1 MSMEIKFSG
10 STPLEALS
18 HLTAFGMYCQCNE
31 EIYTAARGIMESD
44 RPAPANPQP
53 VADLPAPA
61 APAPVAPAVPVAPVT
76 PVAPAAPT
84 APVASPAPTTPVVPP
99 APAPAAPAPVV
110 PLTAAPSFTAEQV
123 GRAGSELIS
132 AHRELMPQLMAL
144 LGSYGVQAITDL
156 TPEQLGPFATALRG
170 MGAKI

>member
-44 RPAPANPQP
+44 RPAPTNPQP
-53 VADLPAPA
+53 VADLPMPA
-61 APAPVAPAVPVAPVT
+61 ASVTPAA
-76 PVAPAAPT
+76 PVAPAAPVT
-84 APVASPAPTTPVVPP
+84 PPTPAAPVAPVASPAP
-99 APAPAAPAPVV
+99 AASAPVV
-110 PLTAAPSFTAEQV
+110 PLTAAPGFTAEQV

-144 LGSYGVQAITDL
+144 LSSYGVQAITDL